1 MNKEAV
7 QWVVRDLRRRV
18 QEFGAKEAIF
28 ERARR
33 MAKAEGMDFYAAL
46 GKLGKHGGKKSGA
59 IRRAQAPKAPAPETP
74 EQRAQRLDD
83 LERRGLW

>member
-1 MNKEAV
+1 MKAV
-7 QWVVRDLRRRV
+7 QSVVRDLRKRV

-28 ERARR
+28 ARARR

-59 IRRAQAPKAPAPETP
+59 IRRSQAPQVLTP
-74 EQRAQRLDD
+74 EQRAKQVADMEKRN
-83 LERRGLW
+83 LW

>member
-1 MNKEAV
+1 MNMKAV
-7 QWVVRDLRRRV
+7 QSVVRDLRKRV

-28 ERARR
+28 ARARR

-59 IRRAQAPKAPAPETP
+59 IRRSQAPQVLTP
-74 EQRAQRLDD
+74 EQRAKQVADMEKRN
-83 LERRGLW
+83 LW